1 MCGIAGF
8 WDTSVTTGQD
18 VMQNLVTH
26 MRDALMHRGPDGGG
40 NWLDVECGVALGHR
54 RLAILDLSEHGHQ
67 PMISAHGRY
76 VITYNGEIYNHL
88 EVKQELLQQGLAPSW
103 RGHSDTEIILAAF
116 EAWGIETA
124 LKKFVGMFAIAVWDR
139 QEKQLYL
146 IRDRMGEKPLYYG
159 WLQNVLVFGSELKAL
174 KMHPNWQQAIDASA
188 VNLMLQYNCIPAPYT
203 IYENIFKLE
212 PGHFLVI
219 NADRAVTKHAYWQ
232 LKQAINRGTNY
243 FIDANQAVDTLDS
256 LLKQTVQQQMLA
268 DVPVGAFLSGGIDS
282 STVVAIMQTQSVQ
295 PVKTFTIGF
304 SEAEYNEAE
313 QAKRIAQHLG
323 TDHTELYLSSEK
335 TRAIIPSMADFYDE
349 PFADSSQLPTYMV
362 AKLTKQ
368 HVTVSLSGDG
378 GDELFAGYTRYTW
391 ANNIWRKIYMLPKPL
406 RIALAKFIV
415 CFAPNTW
422 DRILGLLNPLLPD
435 FAKQRHSGDKM
446 HKLANLLRAN
456 SPQEI
461 YQKLIVHWDMHNTQH
476 LLPNLWSDFAGQ
488 SFTQS
493 MMYIDSQR
501 YLPDDILVKVD
512 RAAMAVSLET
522 RIPLLDHRIVE
533 FAWSLPLE
541 FKIRNKQNKWLLRQV
556 LNRYVPQELY
566 TRPKMGF
573 GVPLDQ
579 WLRGPLKEWAND
591 LLNNAMLNK
600 HAMLNNNA
608 IQQKWQE
615 HLSGVCNWQYHL
627 WDVLMF
633 QSWYEK
639 NHG

>member
-8 WDTSVTTGQD
+8 WDTSVTTSYD
-18 VMQNLVTH
+18 AMQNLVTH
-26 MRDALMHRGPDGGG
+26 MRDALIHRGPDGGG
-40 NWLDVECGVALGHR
+40 NWVDVESGVAFGHR

-67 PMISAHGRY
+67 PMVSAHGRY

-116 EAWGIETA
+116 EAWGIEPA
-124 LKKFVGMFAIAVWDR
+124 LNKFVGMFAIAVWDR

-174 KMHPNWQQAIDASA
+174 KMHPNWQQSIDTSA

-219 NADRAVTKHAYWQ
+219 NADRSVTKHAYWQ

-243 FIDANQAVDTLDS
+243 FIDADQAVDALDS
-256 LLKQTVQQQMLA
+256 LLKQTIQQQMLA

-313 QAKRIAQHLG
+313 QAKRIAKHLG
-323 TDHTELYLSSEK
+323 TEHTELYLSSEK

-406 RIALAKFIV
+406 RTAIAKFILY
-415 CFAPNTW
+415 FAPNTW
-422 DRILGLLNPLLPD
+422 DKILGLLNPLLPD

-476 LLPNLWSDFAGQ
+476 LLPNLWSDLTDQ
-488 SFTQS
+488 SFTRS